1 MARPTPRF
9 WILFALAGGLVA
21 LVLGFARGALV
32 GWVAGLVVVAILL
45 VVLAVRSRA
54 DAPADPSRRRF
65 LLLTGLGGL
74 LAVAGGGFLGR
85 WAKQLSR
92 PDPMPVQEAMAQDL
106 GADYMELVRR
116 AYHPGRSGDLQL
128 VLAPGNSSNYPPESR
143 NLERFYVATSHASVW
158 MYLERVPLVLYG
170 PGRVAPSDNADRVTL
185 ADLAPTAAT
194 FMGFDGWPPDRAGR
208 PLPGQPAVVPGEA
221 TAAPKLIVTFV
232 IDGGGWNALQLWP
245 DRWPTLK
252 RLMGE
257 GANYR
262 GAITGSFPAV
272 TACAHATIGTGT
284 FPDEH
289 GITGHNIRDGSKVRK
304 AYGEPGRADPG
315 DILVPTFAE
324 LWSEAT
330 DGRAWI
336 GQIGYQVWHMGMI
349 GAGRPARQ
357 GLAGPDPSLPVGVYW
372 DEHQTKENGTGA
384 WAPHNPDL
392 FRMPEGAP
400 GLEAYEAHAAET
412 PMPPFTPDEGPAPR
426 QIACCSPPVVR
437 YQGDLIEATL
447 RNEPIGRSG
456 VTDLLYINYKAPDYA
471 GHVYGLAAEETGR
484 MIEEVDA
491 QLARLVDTLD
501 ERWPGEY
508 LLFVTADH
516 GQCPLPDSVDGVRLD
531 PIQLGDAIEREF
543 GGGPFA
549 VVQNVVPSEV
559 YLHADVLW
567 QHGATVDDVAAFLRD
582 YRYRQNI
589 GPYVPAS
596 AIERDLLDEK
606 EFSAVFGTRFLDALA
621 TRDPGAFGETTYA
634 GADPTGVPPATG

>member
-1 MARPTPRF
+1 MARPPSKIP
-9 WILFALAGGLVA
+9 ILFALAVGLVA
-21 LVLGFARGALV
+21 FVVGFARGALV
-32 GWVAGLVVVAILL
+32 AWVAGVA
-45 VVLAVRSRA
+45 VLAIVLVALAIRSRS

-65 LLLTGLGGL
+65 LVLTGLGGL
-74 LAVAGGGFLGR
+74 LAVAGGGLLGR

-92 PDPMPVQEAMAQDL
+92 PDPMPMQEAMASDL
-106 GADYMELVRR
+106 GSEYMELVRR

-128 VLAPGNSSNYPPESR
+128 LLAPGNSSNYPQESV

-158 MYLERVPLVLYG
+158 MYLERIPLVLYG
-170 PGRVAPSDNADRVTL
+170 PGRVAPSDSTERVTL

-208 PLPGQPAVVPGEA
+208 PLPGQPAEVPGEA
-221 TAAPKLIVTFV
+221 TAAPRLIVTFV
-232 IDGGGWNALQLWP
+232 IDGGGWNALQRWP
-245 DRWPTLK
+245 DRWPNLK

-262 GAITGSFPAV
+262 DAITGAFPAV
-272 TACAHATIGTGT
+272 TASAHATIGTGT
-284 FPDEH
+284 HPDEH

-304 AYGEPGRADPG
+304 AYGEAGRANPG
-315 DILVPTFAE
+315 DILIPTFAE

-336 GQIGYQVWHMGMI
+336 GQIGYQVWHIGMI
-349 GAGRPARQ
+349 GSGRPVRR
-357 GLAGPDPSLPVGVYW
+357 GGSGPAGPLPVGVYW
-372 DEHQTKENGTGA
+372 DEHQTKDNGAGA
-384 WAPHNPDL
+384 WAPHNPEL
-392 FRMPEGAP
+392 FRLPDGAP
-400 GLEAYEAHAAET
+400 GLDAYVAHAAQS
-412 PMPPFTPDEGPAPR
+412 PVPAYTPDEGPARR

-456 VTDLLYINYKAPDYA
+456 VTDLLYLNYTAPDYA
-471 GHVYGLAAEETGR
+471 GHIYGLAAEETGR
-484 MIEEVDA
+484 MIEEVDE
-491 QLARLVDTLD
+491 QLGRLVGTLD
-501 ERWPGEY
+501 ELFPNDY

-516 GQCPLPDSVDGVRLD
+516 GQCPLPDSVEGVRLD
-531 PIQLGDAIEREF
+531 PIQLGNAIEREF

-559 YLHADVLW
+559 YLHTDVLW
-567 QHGATVDDVAAFLRD
+567 QHGATVDDVAAYLED

-596 AIERDLLDEK
+596 AVEQDLLDRK
-606 EFSAVFGTRFLDALA
+606 EFSAVFGTRFLDGLADRDLA
-621 TRDPGAFGETTYA
+621 TFGETAYPD
-634 GADPTGVPPATG
+634 ADEGLPTVV